1 MTRRAV
7 VLTADPGTGDLLAL
21 WLRRAGYEVAVVARG
36 GDAAR
41 LLDEDGA
48 DLVVTDRIHP
58 HWSGLGSF
66 QAIKRRHP
74 GVRVM
79 VAGPRPDDPFLPLA
93 RAIGADAVFP
103 APLDRVGIESYV

>member
-1 MTRRAV
+1 MTHRAV
-7 VLTADPGTGDLLAL
+7 VLTADSGTGDLLAL
-21 WLRRAGYEVAVVARG
+21 WLRRAGHEVAVAARG

-41 LLDEDGA
+41 LLDQGGV
-48 DLVVTDRIHP
+48 DLVITDRVHP

-74 GVRVM
+74 GVRVV

-93 RAIGADAVFP
+93 RAVGADAVFP
-103 APLDRVGIESYV
+103 APLDRARIMSYV